1 MYVVCAFH
9 PACSSQC
16 LRLHSR
22 GYTAAQAV
30 THIRGQSATA
40 CPVCSSTDCKP
51 AYLNDSNHI
60 LRRLLNPGTYPIPFS
75 YLGSPFD
82 MSSDTH
88 SSHADE
94 SPSPLYEKRSIPGK
108 GNGLVACA
116 DIPEGTRILCE
127 KPLFTLVS
135 AANMVDNAVLAKVRS
150 LAKDQQRQYLGLH
163 NNYPNNNIFS
173 GIFKTNALPCGP
185 GSPIGGVYPTI
196 CLINHSCDSNSHHS
210 WNDMTSSETIHALR
224 DIKAG
229 EEITICYKD
238 PETYQARRAE
248 LRGSFG
254 FDCDCSLCSLPL
266 EERQK
271 SDARR
276 TRIAQLDEDIGD
288 PSRVMN
294 SPGRFL

>member
-1 MYVVCAFH
+1 
-9 PACSSQC
+9 
-16 LRLHSR
+16 
-22 GYTAAQAV
+22 
-30 THIRGQSATA
+30 
-40 CPVCSSTDCKP
+40 
-51 AYLNDSNHI
+51 
-60 LRRLLNPGTYPIPFS
+60 
-75 YLGSPFD
+75 
-82 MSSDTH
+82 MSHDTP

-94 SPSPLYEKRSIPGK
+94 TTSPLYEKRSIPGK

-135 AANMVDNAVLAKVRS
+135 AANLIDNAVLAKVKS
-150 LAKDQQRQYLGLH
+150 LSKDQQRQYLGLH
-163 NNYPNNNIFS
+163 NNHPSSNIFS

-210 WNDMTSSETIHALR
+210 WNDTISSETIHALR

-238 PETYQARRAE
+238 PETYQARRAK

-271 SDARR
+271 SDTRR

-294 SPGRFL
+294 SPGTFPWTPLLVFTTTDAL